1 MKFAIQNLLSWR
13 DWQSH
18 PEVYANSLE
27 ECRLA
32 DELGF
37 HAVWLAEHHFS
48 PYGICPTRRRLRRRR
63 RAARRSACASA
74 PRW

>member
-1 MKFAIQNLLSWR
+1 MTMKFAIQNLLSWR

-18 PEVYANSLE
+18 AEVYANSLE

-37 HAVWLAEHHFS
+37 HAVWR
-48 PYGICPTRRRLRRRR
+48 G
-63 RAARRSACASA
+63 RRSERASA

>member
-27 ECRLA
+27 E
-32 DELGF
+32 
-37 HAVWLAEHHFS
+37 
-48 PYGICPTRRRLRRRR
+48 
-63 RAARRSACASA
+63 
-74 PRW
+74 